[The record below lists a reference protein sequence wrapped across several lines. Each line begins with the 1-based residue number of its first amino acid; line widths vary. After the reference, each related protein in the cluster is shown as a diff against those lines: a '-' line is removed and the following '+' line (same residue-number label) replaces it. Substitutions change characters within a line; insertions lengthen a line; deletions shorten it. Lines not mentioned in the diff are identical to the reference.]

1 MTKGLLGLQI
11 IVINSG
17 EDDQGSMV
25 RFQSSSKAGVFQV
38 IIKGEHVVS
47 LPGQQ
52 QLICYADHLIKLESS
67 CVQILYS
74 GVQVLYSGGC
84 HTLSSPKVAQS
95 SAKTIS
101 KFTIQVKFMPT
112 HYAKSFNLNS
122 SK

>member
-1 MTKGLLGLQI
+1 M
-11 IVINSG
+11 
-17 EDDQGSMV
+17 
-25 RFQSSSKAGVFQV
+25 
-38 IIKGEHVVS
+38 VS

-52 QLICYADHLIKLESS
+52 QLICYADHLTKLESS

-74 GVQVLYSGGC
+74 GGY

-112 HYAKSFNLNS
+112 HYAKSFNMNFPLLVKRIQGKS
-122 SK
+122 SFTPRETPL

>member
-1 MTKGLLGLQI
+1 MTKGLLGLHI

-38 IIKGEHVVS
+38 IIIGEHVVS

-52 QLICYADHLIKLESS
+52 QLICYADHLTKLESS
-67 CVQILYS
+67 CVQILYSGVQVLYS

-101 KFTIQVKFMPT
+101 DSP
-112 HYAKSFNLNS
+112 